1 MRKFHNTAVS
11 KARLSGGLLAT
22 ASVVGVLASFP
33 AAYGQSAGN
42 GLETIVVTGTAIKG
56 TAPVGTN
63 LITVDRS
70 FIESSGAANTEQI
83 LSLVPQLSITFGVAG
98 QGGDTNNEGAQSGP
112 SIHGIGSQNA
122 ASTLVLMDGHRL
134 PAAGQSTSVVDPSI
148 IPSAALQRVEILPD
162 GASSIYGADAV
173 SGVMNFIT
181 RKDFTGWETSAQRG
195 EGADYNAT
203 SISQTFGKAWQGGN
217 VLVSY
222 QYSSNSH
229 LLQSDRPYMT
239 ARQDILRGADI
250 SSATYAGLAAAPP
263 AGSLTTTPAAG
274 SGTTAPFGAAIPYP
288 SDGVNK
294 DNFNCPIATIAANS
308 TASAFIYPYNGAGI
322 SVTQTTPSQGVCS
335 QNQYNQLLPSETR
348 NSVLVNVNQ
357 QVTNSITAYATVIYA
372 GTSVSKP
379 GYNTNKGGT
388 NHGTVTATVYGPTGS
403 GPALGIG
410 QRNPFYVGN
419 ASTGTVSELIRYDF
433 NELLANNGIAPVTHD
448 GNLDLVGIAGLDWDM
463 GGDWDTTLDFDAG
476 YTEAPENDYGALCT
490 PCANLALNGTLNSNG
505 TASNTVATSAGGN
518 VLGLGL
524 GSDYNVTQA
533 LTAANA
539 LDVWDPVATNKTS
552 KNVLT
557 SLVDS
562 TVVSDAHTT
571 LTDFTVKSSGPL
583 VDLWGAGPIKVAV
596 GGEYEKE
603 LLWRY
608 STNTGL
614 GGTRNFATLNVRGVN
629 RLAQSA
635 FLEFNIPLVTHSD
648 MPFMHELS
656 ADISGRYDH
665 FSDFGDTKNPK
676 IGLDWTPFDGI
687 RAHASFGTSFVEP
700 AIDVVVA
707 PGTPGTV
714 SASTTAIGNNI
725 ILFNSATA
733 YSKNPNADEGS
744 GIAGTWVATAASC
757 AAAGSNPVDAAGN
770 TVSAPFAAAVG
781 CKLNFTN
788 SPQVSAPLL
797 GPIGPE
803 TGMSYSAGVDI
814 DAKKI
819 SPIFDGLSASVT
831 YYNIKFVGYITGG
844 GVTTFQPQVISFAPP
859 GGWDVN
865 GAVIQQVLSGNSGG
879 SSLPTT
885 IYAVSRGGVQNA
897 FNLWQDGLDFSISYR
912 LNTDNLGS
920 FTFSESGN
928 QILDASQGSNNVA
941 RVSTVDGRGNG
952 RQTNI
957 ELTSVTS
964 VNWHLN
970 AYAAQLQFSYSHP
983 FSLANTNFPYN
994 LAGPAGQGYQHVGAQ
1009 YNVNLHTSYNL
1020 PEDWIS
1026 GMQVFA
1032 NVQNLLDTPLPFS
1045 NAGSV
1050 SNGQPVGNPIG
1061 REFIVGFRLTR

>member
-1 MRKFHNTAVS
+1 MRNLDHITAP
-11 KARLSGGLLAT
+11 KARLSRGLLAT
-22 ASVVGVLASFP
+22 TSLMGVLAAFP
-33 AAYGQSAGN
+33 AAYGQSSN
-42 GLETIVVTGTAIKG
+42 VETITVTGTAIKG
-56 TAPVGTN
+56 VAPVGTN

-70 FIESSGAANTEQI
+70 FIETSGAGNTEQI
-83 LSLVPQLSITFGVAG
+83 LSMVPQLSITFGVAG

-122 ASTLVLMDGHRL
+122 ASTLILMDGHRL

-181 RKDFTGWETSAQRG
+181 RKDFTGWETQAQRG
-195 EGADYNAT
+195 QASDYNAT

-229 LLQSDRPYMT
+229 LLQSDRSYMT

-250 SSATYAGLAAAPP
+250 TAADYPGLAASPP
-263 AGSLTTTPAAG
+263 AGSLTTTPDVG
-274 SGTTAPFGAAIPYP
+274 HGTTGPFNVAIPYA

-294 DNFNCPIATIAANS
+294 DDFNCPIATIAANS
-308 TASAFIYPYNGAGI
+308 TAAAFIYPYNGAGL

-335 QNQYNQLLPSETR
+335 RNQYNQLLPSETR
-348 NSVLVNVNQ
+348 NSVLINVNQ
-357 QVTNSITAYATVIYA
+357 EVTSSITAYATVIYA

-388 NHGTVTATVYGPTGS
+388 NHGTVTATVFGPTGS
-403 GPALGIG
+403 GAALGIA

-419 ASTGTVSELIRYDF
+419 ATTGTSSELIRHDF
-433 NELLANNGIAPVTHD
+433 NELLASNGIAPVTHD
-448 GNLDLVGIAGLDWDM
+448 GNLDLVGIAGVDWDM
-463 GGDWDTTLDFDAG
+463 GGGWDTTFDFDAG

-490 PCANLALNGTLNSNG
+490 PCANLALNGTLNANG

-518 VLGLGL
+518 VGGLGL

-533 LTAANA
+533 LTTANA
-539 LDVWDPVATNKTS
+539 LDVWDPAGSTNKTS
-552 KNVLT
+552 KAVLT

-562 TVVSDAHTT
+562 TVVTDAHTT
-571 LTDFTVKSSGPL
+571 LTDFTLKTSGPL
-583 VDLWGAGPIKVAV
+583 FDPFGAGPIKVAV

-608 STNTGL
+608 STSAGL
-614 GGTRNFATLNVRGVN
+614 GGTTNFARLNVRGVN

-635 FLEFNIPLVTHSD
+635 FLELNIPLITHSD
-648 MPFMHELS
+648 MPLLHELS

-676 IGLDWTPFDGI
+676 IGLDWVPFDGI

-707 PGTPGTV
+707 PGTPGSVAT
-714 SASTTAIGNNI
+714 STTAIGSNI
-725 ILFNSATA
+725 ILFNSTTA

-770 TVSAPFAAAVG
+770 TVAATSASAVG
-781 CKLNFTN
+781 CKLNLTN

-803 TGMSYSAGVDI
+803 TGMSYSAGTDI
-814 DAKKI
+814 DAGKLI
-819 SPIFDGLSASVT
+819 PALEGLVASVT

-859 GGWDVN
+859 GGWDIN
-865 GAVIQQVLSGNSGG
+865 GTVIQQVLAGNSGG
-879 SSLPTT
+879 SSLPST
-885 IYAVSRGGVQNA
+885 IYVVSRGGVQNA
-897 FNLWQDGLDFSISYR
+897 FNLWQQGLDFSISYR
-912 LNTDNLGS
+912 LNTDNLGT
-920 FTFSESGN
+920 FNFSESGN
-928 QILDASQGSNNVA
+928 QILGAQQGSNNVP

-964 VNWHLN
+964 VNWHLD
-970 AYAAQLQFSYSHP
+970 AYSAQLQFSYAHP

-1009 YNVNLHTSYNL
+1009 YNVNLHTAYNL
-1020 PEDWIS
+1020 PNDWVS

-1032 NVQNLLDTPLPFS
+1032 NIQNLLDTPLPFS

-1061 REFIVGFRLTR
+1061 REFILGFRLAR